1 VQNGDRTQYA
11 GLVGEIARAA
21 LPLLPANFVLPPELD
36 PRKRDQEAHSKASR
50 YRDPTA
56 FL

>member
-21 LPLLPANFVLPPELD
+21 LPLLPANFVLRPELD